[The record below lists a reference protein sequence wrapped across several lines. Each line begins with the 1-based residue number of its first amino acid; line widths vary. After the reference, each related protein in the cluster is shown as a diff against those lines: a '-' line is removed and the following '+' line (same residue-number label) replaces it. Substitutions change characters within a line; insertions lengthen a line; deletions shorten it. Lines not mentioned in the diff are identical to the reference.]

1 MHRVVSNGK
10 VKCRAA
16 AAADTVTVNPSAASE
31 ASSLPGGAIVSG
43 GREGWG
49 SESWAVVVQGKRAWG
64 HGGGARR
71 KRSAHVLW
79 VSREGTWTLAPRLP
93 CDRKSESGHV
103 TPPPKKNH
111 AGTLPRFLASIVV
124 CFCLSLPPLSMNRY
138 VAALRQACMDTLD
151 QSHET
156 HVGGWDTVESVVRT
170 VFACQEDCR

>member
-103 TPPPKKNH
+103 TPPEKESRGNSPSLSRL
-111 AGTLPRFLASIVV
+111 GRRLF
-124 CFCLSLPPLSMNRY
+124 FLSLPPLSMNRY